1 MKVSRCAQWLLHA
14 HGDTVIITVIASI
27 RAEYD
32 SNAVDRIP
40 SLRKREP
47 RVDEN
52 AAPEIVPA
60 LHLCAS
66 SDLSTAL
73 SVYASKSIRSVGSKS
88 IRD

>member
-1 MKVSRCAQWLLHA
+1 MKGSRCAQRLLH
-14 HGDTVIITVIASI
+14 GDIVIISVMVIASI
-27 RAEYD
+27 RAEYNT
-32 SNAVDRIP
+32 NAVDRIP

-60 LHLCAS
+60 LHVCAS
-66 SDLSTAL
+66 SNLSTAL
-73 SVYASKSIRSVGSKS
+73 SVYGSKSIRSVVSKT